1 MRKQP
6 NGIRH
11 SLGRRDFLG
20 GVAASVLPLLT
31 GATLS
36 RLVAAEPVSGSA
48 TAMAPGLIIRE
59 KEPLNL
65 EFPFSALEER
75 IIPNKRFFVRSHFA
89 IPKLDVAAWRLKVD
103 GVVERP
109 FELTYDE
116 LRAMPSKTVT
126 ATLECAGNS
135 RAMLVP
141 KAGGLLWQLG
151 AVGNATWTG
160 VPLSSVLE
168 KAGVRGGAVDVILEG
183 ADTGA
188 INDEP
193 KSPGVVSFARSLPME
208 KALRPEVLL
217 AYQMNG
223 ADLPLEHGYPLRVVV
238 SGWYG
243 MASVKWLSRVTV
255 TDKPFDGYWQ
265 TFQYSYWDRASG
277 QPVMRPVTEIQVK
290 SEIARPAFHE
300 QVAPGKP
307 YRVFGAAWAGESQV
321 TQVEVST
328 DGGSTWQPAKL
339 LDEPLPFVWQR
350 WEYQWPVPKQA
361 GRYTLMARATDKRG
375 RTQPAKHDP
384 DRRSYMVNFTTP
396 VEVFVG

>member
-1 MRKQP
+1 MNKHPLRL
-6 NGIRH
+6 R
-11 SLGRRDFLG
+11 RRDFLG
-20 GVAASVLPLLT
+20 GVAASALPLLA

-36 RLVAAEPVSGSA
+36 RVAAVASASGGGAA
-48 TAMAPGLIIRE
+48 TAPGLIIRE

-65 EFPFSALEER
+65 EMPFAALDGR
-75 IIPNKRFFVRSHFA
+75 ITPNERFFVRSHFA
-89 IPKLDVAAWRLKVD
+89 IPKLDVASWRLKVD
-103 GVVERP
+103 GVVDRP
-109 FELTYDE
+109 FGLTYDE
-116 LRAMPSKTVT
+116 LRALPSKTVT

-151 AVGNATWTG
+151 AVGNAKWTG
-160 VPLSSVLE
+160 VPLSAVLD

-193 KSPGVVSFARSLPME
+193 KSPGVVSFARSLPIE
-208 KALRPEVLL
+208 KARRPEVLL

-223 ADLPLEHGYPLRVVV
+223 ADLSLEHGFPLRVVV
-238 SGWYG
+238 PGWYG

-265 TFQYSYWDRASG
+265 TFQYSHWDRASG
-277 QPVMRPVTEIQVK
+277 QPVMRPVTEMQVK

-307 YRVFGAAWAGESQV
+307 YRVFGAAWAGESEI
-321 TQVEVST
+321 TKVEVSI
-328 DGGSTWQPAKL
+328 DGGTTWQPAKL
-339 LDEPLPFVWQR
+339 LDESTPFAWRR
-350 WEYQWPVPKQA
+350 WEYQWQVPTGA
-361 GRYTLMARATDKRG
+361 NRYTLMARATDKLG
-375 RTQPAKHDP
+375 RTQPAKHHP
-384 DRRSYMVNFTTP
+384 DRRSYMINFTLP
-396 VEVFVG
+396 IEVEAS